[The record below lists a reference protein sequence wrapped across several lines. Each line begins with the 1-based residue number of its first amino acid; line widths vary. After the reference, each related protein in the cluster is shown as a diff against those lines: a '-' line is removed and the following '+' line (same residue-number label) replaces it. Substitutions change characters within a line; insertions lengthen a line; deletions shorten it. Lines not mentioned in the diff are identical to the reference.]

1 MSVILGSAT
10 VPASSTVAV
19 FTLPAGLCNFTV
31 YQTTNPQTVYIGP
44 GTAVSSTNGMPVP
57 VTPLAQETYVA
68 GRGVTYYATTGNN
81 TASSFQYMISTA
93 N

>member
-10 VPASSTVAV
+10 VPSSSTVAV
-19 FTLPAGLCNFTV
+19 FTLPAGLCNFTI
-31 YQTTNPQTVYIGP
+31 YQPTNPQAVYVGSS
-44 GTAVSSTNGMPVP
+44 TAVSSVNGMPVP
-57 VTPLAQETYVA
+57 VTPLGQETYVA

-81 TASSFQYMISTA
+81 TASSFCYMISTA